1 MNSDISDILVYVL
14 TVLGMVG
21 LVFALFLL
29 WLGFTNVL
37 FGIMDYFDFTYD
49 RFFVGS
55 VSVGVFLLGMTIGGL
70 KVHVGGD

>member
-1 MNSDISDILVYVL
+1 MDSSDLLVYAL
-14 TVLGMVG
+14 TVLGMAG

-49 RFFVGS
+49 RFLVGS
-55 VSVGVFLLGMTIGGL
+55 ASVGVFLFGMIIGGL
-70 KVHVGGD
+70 KVHVEGIE

>member
-1 MNSDISDILVYVL
+1 MDSDIGDILVYAV
-14 TVLGMVG
+14 TIVGIIG

-49 RFFVGS
+49 RFLVGS
-55 VSVGVFLLGMTIGGL
+55 ASVGVFLLGLTVGGL
-70 KVHVGGD
+70 KVRAGSD